1 MRPETFQ
8 RKTFQRIQAVFHEA
22 LQHDADRRTAYVEAT
37 CADDPGI
44 AGEVMSL
51 LEYEDSG
58 AAAGTQRPFALA
70 EAAFDAAEGGSLI
83 GASVGRFRIEAVIGS
98 GGMGRV
104 FKARRTDADVDQVVA
119 LKLIRREMFNASLLR
134 RFSAERKILA
144 SLNHP
149 GIAHLIDAGTDEQG
163 VPYVAMEYVD
173 GLPLPDYCARHALPL
188 CARIE
193 LFRAILAAVSYA
205 HRNLVIHRDL
215 KPANVLVTAE
225 GRPKLLDFGIAKAL
239 DPDEPQTATG
249 DRFFTLTYAAPELL
263 LGRNAGVACDVYA
276 LGAMLYELLAGVPPF
291 DLKAAGAADIERT
304 ILMVPPQPLRAA
316 VKRDAAALSAPGID
330 SGIHSLPRWIREL
343 EGDLESIVQKAL
355 RKEPE
360 SRYASVDQFDED
372 LLRYLE
378 RRPVAASGAGKWY
391 RMRKFCARNALAVS
405 FSALFVAVAS
415 VGMVHVMRQN
425 AEIRVERDRAQ
436 TALAILRD
444 AFRSADPAR
453 LEAGDT
459 RARAILSSAAREVLA
474 MERRQ
479 PAVFRELAYQIGGIQ
494 LNLGLTKEGLA
505 LVQRANRSLPPASD
519 AGALLEIRGLIMA
532 GRNREARAL
541 IEARRTVLGALPEFL
556 AEEGHLLYL
565 EERHAQ
571 AAAMLER
578 LLSSPGVAAE
588 SMLRDRA
595 YLYLAETHRTAGHPD
610 RALKVLDRQV
620 REQGDRY
627 GPQHPIVL
635 ISRLRRVELLSATG
649 AAETGERELIA
660 LKPLLD
666 RSYDA
671 GSAVQGEYHHS
682 FGQLLN
688 AQNRGEDALRHFRQA
703 LEADLV
709 ALGPD
714 HENTLRDHLNIA
726 ITIAYGATDRSAA
739 YPHFAQAIAGIE
751 KTKGAG
757 ASLAGFSRLEAA
769 KAHYWDRDL
778 AAARRVLTPTN
789 APVFFPAMAAV
800 NRGEYLAAL
809 HFGFGPQDCTSGW
822 EQRMGVAS
830 SGASLQSDIAHRLI
844 CSYDPKGAHRPSG

>member
-1 MRPETFQ
+1 MRPE
-8 RKTFQRIQAVFHEA
+8 TFQRIQAVFHEA
-22 LQHDADRRTAYVEAT
+22 LHHDADGRTAYVEAT
-37 CADDPGI
+37 CADDPEI
-44 AGEVMSL
+44 AAEVMSL
-51 LEYEDSG
+51 LEYEASG
-58 AAAGTQRPFALA
+58 AAGTQRPFALA
-70 EAAFDAAEGGSLI
+70 EAAFDAAERGALI
-83 GASVGRFRIEAVIGS
+83 GAVVGRFRIESVIGS

-134 RFSAERKILA
+134 RFSAERRILA

-173 GLPLPDYCARHALPL
+173 GLPLPAYCARHALPL
-188 CARIE
+188 RARIE
-193 LFRAILAAVSYA
+193 LFRAILVAVSYA

-215 KPANVLVTAE
+215 KPANVLVTDD

-249 DRFFTLTYAAPELL
+249 DRFFTLAYAAPEFL

-276 LGAMLYELLAGVPPF
+276 LGAMLYELLTGVPPF

-316 VKRDAAALSAPGID
+316 VKRDGICD
-330 SGIHSLPRWIREL
+330 GIYVHPRWIREL

-378 RRPVAASGAGKWY
+378 RRPVVASSAGKVY
-391 RMRKFCARNALAVS
+391 RARKFCARNALAVS
-405 FSALFVAVAS
+405 FTALFAVAAS
-415 VGMVHVMRQN
+415 VGMIHVMRQN
-425 AEIRVERDRAQ
+425 AEIRAERDRAQ
-436 TALAILRD
+436 SALAILRD
-444 AFRSADPAR
+444 AFRSADPAQ

-494 LNLGLTKEGLA
+494 LNLGLTKDGLA
-505 LVQRANRSLPPASD
+505 LVQRANRSLPD
-519 AGALLEIRGLIMA
+519 APHAGILLEIRGLIMA

-541 IEARRTVLGALPEFL
+541 IETGRGKLGAVAEFL

-565 EERHAQ
+565 EEHHAQ
-571 AAAMLER
+571 AAAILER
-578 LLSSPGVAAE
+578 LLSSPGFAGE
-588 SMLRDRA
+588 SVLRDRA
-595 YLYLAETHRTAGHPD
+595 YLYLAETHRTAGHLD

-627 GPQHPIVL
+627 GRQHPVVL
-635 ISRLRRVELLSATG
+635 VSRLRRVELLTATG
-649 AAETGERELIA
+649 AAEAGERELIA

-688 AQNRGEDALRHFRQA
+688 AQNRSEDALRHFRQA

-709 ALGPD
+709 ALGPE

-726 ITIAYGATDRSAA
+726 ITIAYGATDRSGA
-739 YPHFAQAIAGIE
+739 YPHFTQAIEGIE

-769 KAHYWDRDL
+769 KSHYWDRDP
-778 AAARRVLTPTN
+778 AAARRVLTPIN
-789 APVFFPAMAAV
+789 APIFFPAMAAV

-809 HFGFGPQDCTSGW
+809 HFGFGPQDCAPGW
-822 EQRMGVAS
+822 ELRTGAAAPDAS
-830 SGASLQSDIAHRLI
+830 SQSDIAHRLI
-844 CSYDPKGAHRPSG
+844 CSYDPKGAYRPPD

>member
-1 MRPETFQ
+1 M
-8 RKTFQRIQAVFHEA
+8 
-22 LQHDADRRTAYVEAT
+22 
-37 CADDPGI
+37 
-44 AGEVMSL
+44 
-51 LEYEDSG
+51 
-58 AAAGTQRPFALA
+58 
-70 EAAFDAAEGGSLI
+70 
-83 GASVGRFRIEAVIGS
+83 
-98 GGMGRV
+98 
-104 FKARRTDADVDQVVA
+104 
-119 LKLIRREMFNASLLR
+119 
-134 RFSAERKILA
+134 
-144 SLNHP
+144 
-149 GIAHLIDAGTDEQG
+149 
-163 VPYVAMEYVD
+163 D
-173 GLPLPDYCARHALPL
+173 GLPLLDYCARHALPL
-188 CARIE
+188 RARIE

-205 HRNLVIHRDL
+205 HRSLVIHRDL
-215 KPANVLVTAE
+215 KPANVLVTAD

-239 DPDEPQTATG
+239 DPDEPQTVTA
-249 DRFFTLTYAAPELL
+249 DRFFTLAYAAPELL

-316 VKRDAAALSAPGID
+316 AVRGGGINNQ
-330 SGIHSLPRWIREL
+330 LRNQPRWIREL

-360 SRYASVDQFDED
+360 SRYASVEQFDED

-378 RRPVAASGAGKWY
+378 RRPVVASGAGKWY
-391 RMRKFCARNALAVS
+391 RIRKFCARNALAVS
-405 FSALFVAVAS
+405 FTALFAVVAS
-415 VGMVHVMRQN
+415 VGMIHVVRQN
-425 AEIRVERDRAQ
+425 AEIRAERDRAQ

-444 AFRSADPAR
+444 AFRSADPAQ

-505 LVQRANRSLPPASD
+505 LVQRANRSLPAASD

-541 IEARRTVLGALPEFL
+541 IEARRTALGALPEFL

-565 EERHAQ
+565 EERHVQ

-578 LLSSPGVAAE
+578 LLSSPGFAAE
-588 SMLRDRA
+588 SVLRDRA
-595 YLYLAETHRTAGHPD
+595 YLYLAETHRTAGHPE

-620 REQGDRY
+620 REQGKRY
-627 GPQHPIVL
+627 GQQHPIVL
-635 ISRLRRVELLSATG
+635 VSRLRRVELLVATA
-649 AAETGERELIA
+649 AAEAGERELIA

-688 AQNRGEDALRHFRQA
+688 AQNRSEEALRYFRQA

-714 HENTLRDHLNIA
+714 NENTLRDHLNIA
-726 ITIAYGATDRSAA
+726 ITIAYGATDRSGA

-769 KAHYWDRDL
+769 KSHYWDRDP
-778 AAARRVLTPTN
+778 AAARRVLTPAN
-789 APVFFPAMAAV
+789 APIFFPAMTAV
-800 NRGEYLAAL
+800 NRREYLAAL
-809 HFGFGPQDCTSGW
+809 HFGFGPQDCAPGW
-822 EQRMGVAS
+822 EKRAGAAS
-830 SGASLQSDIAHRLI
+830 SPPDIARRLI
-844 CSYDPKGAHRPSG
+844 CGYDPDGTHRPSD

>member
-1 MRPETFQ
+1 MFQ
-8 RKTFQRIQAVFHEA
+8 PKTFQPKTFQWIQAVFHEA
-22 LQHDADRRTAYVEAT
+22 LQQDADRRIAYVEAT

-44 AGEVMSL
+44 IEEVLSL
-51 LEYEDSG
+51 LEYEASG
-58 AAAGTQRPFALA
+58 SAGTQRPFALA
-70 EAAFDAAEGGSLI
+70 EAAFDAVERGALI
-83 GASVGRFRIEAVIGS
+83 GAVVDRFRIEAVIGS

-104 FKARRTDADVDQVVA
+104 FKARRIDADVDQVVA

-188 CARIE
+188 RARIE

-215 KPANVLVTAE
+215 KPANVLVTAD

-263 LGRNAGVACDVYA
+263 LGCNAGVACDVYA
-276 LGAMLYELLAGVPPF
+276 LGAMLYELLTGVPPF

-316 VKRDAAALSAPGID
+316 AVRGGGINNQ
-330 SGIHSLPRWIREL
+330 LRNQPRWIREL

-360 SRYASVDQFDED
+360 SRYASVDQLGED

-378 RRPVAASGAGKWY
+378 RRPVVASGAGKWY
-391 RMRKFCARNALAVS
+391 RVRKFCARNALAVW
-405 FSALFVAVAS
+405 FTALFAVVAS
-415 VGMVHVMRQN
+415 VGMIHVVRQN
-425 AEIRVERDRAQ
+425 AEIRAERDRAQ

-444 AFRSADPAR
+444 AFRSADPAQV
-453 LEAGDT
+453 EAGDT
-459 RARAILSSAAREVLA
+459 RARAILSSAAREILA

-494 LNLGLTKEGLA
+494 LNLGLIKEGLA
-505 LVQRANRSLPPASD
+505 LVQRANRSLPDAPD

-541 IEARRTVLGALPEFL
+541 IEARRGTLGAFPEFI

-565 EERHAQ
+565 EDRHAQ

-578 LLSSPGVAAE
+578 LLSSPGFAAE
-588 SMLRDRA
+588 SVLRDRA
-595 YLYLAETHRTAGHPD
+595 YLYLAETHRTAGHPE

-627 GPQHPIVL
+627 GRQHPIVL
-635 ISRLRRVELLSATG
+635 VSRLRRVELLAATG
-649 AAETGERELIA
+649 AAEAGERELIA

-688 AQNRGEDALRHFRQA
+688 AQNRSEEALRHFRQA
-703 LEADLV
+703 LEADLI

-726 ITIAYGATDRSAA
+726 ITIAYGATDRSGA

-751 KTKGAG
+751 KTKGVG

-769 KAHYWDRDL
+769 KSHYWDRDP
-778 AAARRVLTPTN
+778 AAARRVLTPAN
-789 APVFFPAMAAV
+789 APIFFPAMAAV

-809 HFGFGPQDCTSGW
+809 HFGFGPQDCAPGW
-822 EQRMGVAS
+822 ERGAGAS
-830 SGASLQSDIAHRLI
+830 SSGGGSSSEIARRLI
-844 CSYDPKGAHRPSG
+844 CDYDPHGTHRPSD